1 MERTLLTIAA
11 LALAY
16 LVDYLFGDPP
26 WLPHPVRLI
35 GRLIGLLEGSA
46 RKIFKSDHGLKLA
59 GLIIVLLVA
68 AGSALAVYFSLA
80 AAYRFNPA
88 AGFLFELYIYY
99 AVLAGGDLRNHLLA
113 VLAALREDNLEEG
126 RNKVALLVSRDTQA
140 LDSGELSRAA
150 LESLFENSSD
160 GLVAPLFF
168 AALFGPAAAV
178 LYKAVSTLDSMIGY
192 KNKSYAALG
201 FTAARLDD
209 LLNCLPARLTALLIL
224 IAGSGRKNSSAAWR
238 VLVADR
244 DKHESPNSA
253 WPEAAAAGVLN
264 VRLGGAAV
272 YQGRVTKRPEINAAG
287 QEAGPEVIAAGISL
301 FQNTSLLAFLLLLAL
316 ACGLML
322 LEVGKF

>member
-1 MERTLLTIAA
+1 MERTFFTIAA

-35 GRLIGLLEGSA
+35 GRLISLLEGLA
-46 RKIFKSDHGLKLA
+46 RKTFKSDRGLQLA
-59 GLIIVLLVA
+59 GLIIVILVA
-68 AGSALAVYFSLA
+68 AGSALAVYLGLA

-88 AGFLFELYIYY
+88 AGFVLELYIYY

-113 VLAALREDNLEEG
+113 VLAALRGGKVEEG
-126 RNKVALLVSRDTQA
+126 RSKVALLVSRDTQA

-178 LYKAVSTLDSMIGY
+178 FYKAVSTLDSMIGY
-192 KNKSYAALG
+192 KNESYAALG
-201 FTAARLDD
+201 YTAAKLDD
-209 LLNCLPARLTALLIL
+209 LLNYLPARLTALLIL
-224 IAGSGRKNSSAAWR
+224 IAGSGNKNTAAARR

-244 DKHESPNSA
+244 YKHESPNSA

-264 VRLGGAAV
+264 VRLGGDAV
-272 YQGRVTKRPEINAAG
+272 YQGTLKERPVINAAG
-287 QEAGPEVIAAGISL
+287 QEAGPETIAQGLRL
-301 FQNTSLLAFLLLLAL
+301 FQKTSLLAVFLLLAL

>member
-1 MERTLLTIAA
+1 MERTLFTIAA

-35 GRLIGLLEGSA
+35 GGLISLLEGVA
-46 RKIFKSDHGLKLA
+46 RKTFKSSAGLKLA

-68 AGSALAVYFSLA
+68 AGSALAVYLGLA

-88 AGFLFELYIYY
+88 AGFVLELYIYY
-99 AVLAGGDLRNHLLA
+99 AVPAGGDLRNHLLA
-113 VLAALREDNLEEG
+113 VLAALRGGNVAEG
-126 RNKVALLVSRDTQA
+126 RSKVALLVSRDTQA
-140 LDSGELSRAA
+140 LDSGDLSRAA

-178 LYKAVSTLDSMIGY
+178 FYKAVSTLDSMIGY

-201 FTAARLDD
+201 FTAAKLDD
-209 LLNCLPARLTALLIL
+209 LLNYLPARLTALLIL
-224 IAGSGRKNSSAAWR
+224 LAGWRKGKSSAAWQ
-238 VLVADR
+238 VLIADR
-244 DKHESPNSA
+244 YKHESPNSA

-264 VRLGGAAV
+264 VRLGGDAV
-272 YQGRVTKRPEINAAG
+272 YQGKLKERPVINAVG
-287 QEAGPEVIAAGISL
+287 QEAGPEAIAQGLKL
-301 FQNTSLLAFLLLLAL
+301 FQKTSLLAFILLIGL
-316 ACGLML
+316 ACAFML
-322 LEVGKF
+322 LGVGKL

>member
-1 MERTLLTIAA
+1 MDRTLLTIAA

-16 LVDYLFGDPP
+16 LADYLFGDPP

-35 GRLIGLLEGSA
+35 GRLISMLEGAA
-46 RKIFKSDHGLKLA
+46 RKIFKSDCGLKLA

-68 AGSALAVYFSLA
+68 AGSALIVYLSLA

-88 AGFLFELYIYY
+88 AGFLFELYLYY

-113 VLAALREDNLEEG
+113 VLAALREGKVEEG
-126 RNKVALLVSRDTQA
+126 RSKVALLVSRDTQE
-140 LDSGELSRAA
+140 LDAGELSRAA

-178 LYKAVSTLDSMIGY
+178 FYKAVSTLDSMIGY
-192 KNKSYAALG
+192 KNKTYAALG

-209 LLNCLPARLTALLIL
+209 LLNYLPARLTALLIL
-224 IAGSGRKNSSAAWR
+224 IAGCGRENGATAWR
-238 VLVADR
+238 VLVSDR
-244 DKHESPNSA
+244 YKHESPNSA

-264 VRLGGAAV
+264 VRLGGSAA
-272 YQGRVTKRPEINAAG
+272 YQGQVRKRPEINAAG
-287 QEAGPEVIAAGISL
+287 QEAGPETIAAGLNL
-301 FQNTSLLAFLLLLAL
+301 FQKTSLLAVLLLLAL